1 MRKILLTLSFIGLLL
16 AGYAQQALTGRVL
29 SNKEPLAGANLRLLK
44 AKKSTTADQEGRFTF
59 SQVTLPDTLLISFMG
74 FKAQLRAITSIQ
86 EPININMEPMA
97 GELKEIIVN
106 TGYQKLAAGR
116 ATGSYSLVD
125 SSLFNRQ
132 IGTDVL
138 RRLEGITPSLLYDKR
153 GGEGGITRFS
163 IRGLS
168 TITGGATTQPLIIL
182 DNFPYE
188 GDINQLNPN
197 DVESITILKDAAAAA
212 IWGTRAGNGV
222 VVITTRSAKDKQP
235 LNFSL
240 VANTTVVEK
249 PDLFRY
255 PVMSSADFLSVEK
268 YLYDRGFYNTALTN
282 IRNRPVLSPYIELLE
297 DQRLGRVSQNQV
309 ATQLGIWEQT
319 DIRKDFNQYFQQLG
333 IRQQYSLN
341 YAAGTGQ
348 LSYVGSVGFDKNRSN
363 LVGDEDQRLSIRNRF
378 NLKPNKKLNL
388 QAGILYTRTQ
398 AQNNALGSLN
408 SLRPNGG
415 KSNYYPYANLV
426 DEQGNALA
434 LEQNYRK
441 RYTDTTGRGLLQD
454 WAYRPLDEIAL
465 ANNRNQSQDI
475 LLDVQADYQL
485 LPALKASVQYRF
497 QNNTSQQNNNY
508 SPESYFTRN
517 LINRYSSISGNSIT
531 RRIPL
536 GGIIDETNGQLLAH
550 GLRGQLHFTKD
561 WNMHQ
566 LELLA
571 GAELRER
578 ENIATSNRSY
588 GFDDLIF
595 QSTPVDLVTAFPIYG
610 LLAANSSIPN
620 NNFQSSLL
628 NRNVSYFFNASY
640 HYTKRYSFSLSARR
654 DASNIFGVN
663 ANQKGVPLGSVGAA
677 WHVDQ
682 ENFYNWSFMPRLN
695 LRASY
700 GYTGNVNNS
709 SSALTTIRYEQ
720 LFLNI
725 NTFTGLPQATI
736 VNPPNPDL
744 RWETVGIFNIAADF
758 ETKNNR
764 LRGNI
769 SYFHK
774 QATDLIGLVAVDAT
788 TGGTGTRSLNSAA
801 LRNQGLELE
810 LQAQLIKRNDFQWQ
824 SNFLFSSSKN
834 KVTKYLFEPTSPS
847 FYVGNGGGVTPI
859 VGKPAY
865 GIVSYRWAGLDPANG
880 DPQILVNGAIS
891 KDYTAIPNRVS
902 FEDLIFHG
910 PSLPV
915 YFGALRQDF
924 TYKQISLSV
933 NMSYKLG
940 YFYRRTGLSYSN
952 LYNQWAASPEYA
964 LRWQQTGDEAFTQV
978 PSIVYPANANRDL
991 VYTQADVTVEPGDHI
1006 RLQDIRL
1013 AYQFKTNKLRAL
1025 HLKHLSLF
1033 MYANNVGILW
1043 KASSYPF
1050 DPEYGDS
1057 FIPVRT
1063 LSFGLKT
1070 DF

>member
-1 MRKILLTLSFIGLLL
+1 MRKILLTLFLISIIAIAYAQETLTGTVL
-16 AGYAQQALTGRVL
+16 AG
-29 SNKEPLAGANLRLLK
+29 KEPLVGANLRLLK
-44 AKKSTTADQEGRFTF
+44 SKRTATANEEGKFTF
-59 SQVTLPDTLLISFMG
+59 QQVALPDTLLITFMG
-74 FKAQLRAITSIQ
+74 FKAQVKPLYTLQNPLTINL
-86 EPININMEPMA
+86 EPLA
-97 GELKEIIVN
+97 GELKEVIVN

-116 ATGSYSLVD
+116 ATGSYSLID

-132 IGTDVL
+132 IGTDIF

-153 GGEGGITRFS
+153 GGEGAVTRFS

-168 TITGGATTQPLIIL
+168 TLTAGVSTQPLIIL

-188 GDINQLNPN
+188 GDVAQINPN

-222 VVITTRSAKDKQP
+222 VVITTRNAKSKQP
-235 LNFSL
+235 LSFSL
-240 VANTTVVEK
+240 VANTSVVEK

-255 PVMSSADFLSVEK
+255 PAMSSADFLSVEK
-268 YLYDRGFYNTALTN
+268 YLYDRGFYNTAITN
-282 IRNRPVLSPYIELLE
+282 VRNRPVLSPYVELLE
-297 DQRLGRVSQNQV
+297 DQRLGRVNQNQV
-309 ATQLGIWEQT
+309 ATQLSIWEQT
-319 DIRKDFNQYFQQLG
+319 DIRNDFNKYFQQQG

-341 YAAGTGQ
+341 YAAGAGQ
-348 LSYVGSVGFDKNRSN
+348 LSYAGSVGFDKNRSN
-363 LVGDEDQRLSIRNRF
+363 LVGDDDQRLSIRNRVS
-378 NLKPNKKLNL
+378 LKPHPKLQL

-415 KSNYYPYANLV
+415 KSNYYPYARLA
-426 DEQGNALA
+426 DEEGNALA

-465 ANNRNQSQDI
+465 ANNRNRSYDM

-485 LPALKASVQYRF
+485 FPTLKASIQYRF
-497 QNNTSQQNNNY
+497 QNNSSQQNNNY
-508 SPESYFTRN
+508 SPETYFTRN
-517 LINRYSSISGNSIT
+517 LINRYSSISGNTIT

-536 GGIIDETNGQLLAH
+536 GSIIDETNGQLLAH
-550 GLRGQLHFTKD
+550 GLRGQLNFSKD
-561 WNMHQ
+561 WNVHQ

-578 ENIATSNRSY
+578 ENTATTNRLY

-595 QSTPVDLVTAFPIYG
+595 QSSPVDLVTAFPIYG

-677 WHVDQ
+677 WHIDQ

-758 ETKNNR
+758 ETKDSR

-801 LRNQGLELE
+801 LRNQGFELE
-810 LQAQLIKRNDFQWQ
+810 LQAQIMKQNDFQWQ

-834 KVTKYLFEPTSPS
+834 RVTKYLFEPTSPS
-847 FYVGNGGGVTPI
+847 FYVGNGSGITPI

-865 GIVSYRWAGLDPANG
+865 GIVSYRWAGLDPNNG
-880 DPQILVNGAIS
+880 DPQLQVNGAVS
-891 KDYTAIPNRVS
+891 KDYTAIPNQVK

-915 YFGALRQDF
+915 YFGAFRQDF
-924 TYKQISLSV
+924 TYKQMSLSF

-940 YFYRRTGLSYSN
+940 YFYRRTGLSYSS

-964 LRWQQTGDEAFTQV
+964 MRWQQTGDEAFTQV
-978 PSIVYPANANRDL
+978 PSIIYPANANRDNA
-991 VYTQADVTVEPGDHI
+991 YTQADIMVEPGDHI

-1013 AYQFKTNKLRAL
+1013 AYQFKASKLRAL
-1025 HLKHLSLF
+1025 HLKHLSVF
-1033 MYANNVGILW
+1033 MYANNIGLLW
-1043 KASSYPF
+1043 KASKFPF

-1063 LSFGLKT
+1063 ISFGLKT